1 MSKENKDIEVR
12 VEEEK
17 AQYNGANVLMNKL
30 FIGKKEIGR
39 VIPQNDKKFIIEIDG
54 KQEGTA
60 KNLDEAFETII
71 RQWNLSE

>member
-1 MSKENKDIEVR
+1 MFLIKRPS
-12 VEEEK
+12 
-17 AQYNGANVLMNKL
+17 
-30 FIGKKEIGR
+30 F
-39 VIPQNDKKFIIEIDG
+39 PDKKFIIEIDG

>member
-1 MSKENKDIEVR
+1 
-12 VEEEK
+12 
-17 AQYNGANVLMNKL
+17 MNKL

-71 RQWNLSE
+71 RQWNLSRNKK

>member
-1 MSKENKDIEVR
+1 M
-12 VEEEK
+12 
-17 AQYNGANVLMNKL
+17 
-30 FIGKKEIGR
+30 
-39 VIPQNDKKFIIEIDG
+39 PQNDKKFIIEIDG